1 MSKRRN
7 HEAVF
12 KARVALEALEG
23 ERTVSE
29 LATAFGVHPLA
40 ACRFSNSRPSG
51 EVLIGVGD
59 HAIGGEVEQCR
70 RGCTARKG
78 SVIADMDPEP
88 GRPSFAPDP
97 EKLCQQRH
105 GRIVPMQPLG
115 LQKMGADQIMD
126 RLQFGS
132 TGPDLI
138 RQSGKAQINA
148 LAATA
153 FGLTIQ
159 WLMLPELLKQDS
171 CQQVR
176 LRPSALCG
184 MEWCRWLT
192 DLLSIPAG
200 ELLPNRLDHLPLPG
214 YHFQRLGDIFAHLH
228 DPGRATAG
236 ACRRRFDHHML
247 SRQMVGEGFARRTT
261 ALKGGHIGRLVGRA
275 FHSNLILS
283 DGGLAFLKL
292 QSHLVDQTGVA
303 FGALAILLAPLLGDL
318 EYSVLRSIG
327 FIACGFEEVAA
338 FFVPEKV
345 ADVADGLPQLV
356 VGSGGGLSE

>member
-176 LRPSALCG
+176 PRRCPVDNLHQARQCNRIDRSAQGDLAPVCQHDLDPVIAADWRNRGGTHIRRPQG
-184 MEWCRWLT
+184 IPT
-192 DLLSIPAG
+192 DLQSCK
-200 ELLPNRLDHLPLPG
+200 LLPTFR
-214 YHFQRLGDIFAHLH
+214 RE
-228 DPGRATAG
+228 G
-236 ACRRRFDHHML
+236 AP
-247 SRQMVGEGFARRTT
+247 A
-261 ALKGGHIGRLVGRA
+261 
-275 FHSNLILS
+275 
-283 DGGLAFLKL
+283 
-292 QSHLVDQTGVA
+292 
-303 FGALAILLAPLLGDL
+303 
-318 EYSVLRSIG
+318 
-327 FIACGFEEVAA
+327 
-338 FFVPEKV
+338 
-345 ADVADGLPQLV
+345 
-356 VGSGGGLSE
+356 